1 MEKQIKLEADQT
13 IVVNGAVLNTKVAE
27 QLKTFQEND
36 NESIKNLKGY
46 IAEAICFISKEIVD
60 YPGIDKES
68 RTKYLMNLSSDLAYC
83 RDYLTELEKP

>member
-1 MEKQIKLEADQT
+1 MEKQIKLEANQT

-36 NESIKNLKGY
+36 NESIKDLKGY
-46 IAEAICFISKEIVD
+46 IAEAICFISKEVLD
-60 YPGIDKES
+60 YTGLDKES
-68 RTKYLMNLSSDLAYC
+68 RTEYLMNLSSDLSYC